1 MCNQSLWI
9 IYSSVNELIGFHF
22 SEHAVAVAV
31 GDVMPEGGTFS
42 SSSPIKAVTAT
53 AAAVSAEEDT
63 GAASSLLEL
72 SQSDTPILLTTGGG
86 RREQL
91 VQIGN
96 SVILVEMD
104 SGGEEPE
111 Y

>member
-1 MCNQSLWI
+1 M
-9 IYSSVNELIGFHF
+9 
-22 SEHAVAVAV
+22 AVAV
-31 GDVMPEGGTFS
+31 GDVMPEGGGAFS
-42 SSSPIKAVTAT
+42 PSSCSPLTAVTTTT
-53 AAAVSAEEDT
+53 AAAIPAEEDT

-86 RREQL
+86 GRREQL

-104 SGGEEPE
+104 SGGEEAE